1 VGDIDLFY
9 AEDRHYATRL
19 SEAGTHCQLEI
30 APMAPHAFES
40 LVADA
45 PMVREF
51 WNNNYNFLRQQLK
64 L

>member
-1 VGDIDLFY
+1 
-9 AEDRHYATRL
+9 
-19 SEAGTHCQLEI
+19 
-30 APMAPHAFES
+30 MAPHAFES